1 MYKEELRYYLEEAL
15 PLWEFRKF
23 IDIRLRELRLT
34 RHELS
39 PQVTPAIVTD
49 EETSLAELERL
60 IVEISEGQRDE
71 GELRKAVG
79 RVLVPNLVG

>member
-34 RHELS
+34 
-39 PQVTPAIVTD
+39 PAIVTD

-60 IVEISEGQRDE
+60 IVEISEGRQDE
-71 GELRKAVG
+71 GELCKAVG
-79 RVLVPNLVG
+79 RVLVPNLSESGLA